1 MIFRVHFDDHS
12 FIDAEADHPDEARSI
27 AAAKIKAER
36 GHAVRIAKVKKNKE
50 DAHALAMHN

>member
-1 MIFRVHFDDHS
+1 MTIFRVHFEDHS

-36 GHAVRIAKVKKNKE
+36 GHAVRIAKVKIVKE
-50 DAHALAMHN
+50 KVDA